1 MLLLREGCGSKMQSK
16 EKHLEEKEILVV
28 FLLIVLLTT
37 SLRLEH
43 STVKLIW
50 GRGKIQRF

>member
-1 MLLLREGCGSKMQSK
+1 MQSK

-28 FLLIVLLTT
+28 FLLMVLLTT
-37 SLRLEH
+37 SLKLEH